1 MCFCVIRVL
10 TIRFKMLE
18 LISANYNILNMGLD
32 NDNEGPVDHM
42 RLPLRPDVMR
52 DAMARFMDLK
62 SDASDRL
69 LQDVFAG
76 GVEEQLLPFESGVLK
91 PAVMH
96 RMIHTLSDELSAMI
110 TLRDAGDSFDSD
122 RAATL
127 LRNLG
132 VLIGC
137 FEGYLEQYYD
147 ENEARKFVE
156 RLIDILVRFLS
167 DYAKIDVTEVGED
180 FRSRLAGVSSVL
192 GIERNV
198 ADTGDLLKT
207 DVARKFH
214 QWFADLVAAR
224 LQKKVAEESRDLS
237 MTDQLTGLLN
247 RHGAEIYNRRIFME
261 ARLASGGQRASDI
274 LDNKGCAVI
283 FLDIDHFKRFN
294 DEHGHASGDAV
305 LKHCARIISM
315 LSRDG
320 DVVSRRGGEEIVV
333 TLSNASEEESLLI
346 AERFRSH
353 VEEEGSSIQEG
364 LPPVTVSVGVFHCS
378 GDAVPHE
385 PDTAI
390 NYADRAMYGAKQQGR
405 NKVVYY
411 DHQAQRY
418 RTVESVSKTEG
429 DSPSDYTI
437 AVVSSDPFSVDVN

>member
-1 MCFCVIRVL
+1 
-10 TIRFKMLE
+10 MLE
-18 LISANYNILNMGLD
+18 LTSANCNILNMGLD

-42 RLPLRPDVMR
+42 HPLLQLDAMR
-52 DAMARFMDLK
+52 DAMARLMDPK
-62 SDASDRL
+62 SDAADRL
-69 LQDVFAG
+69 LRDVLAG
-76 GVEEQLLPFESGVLK
+76 DSGSDPVMDDEELSPFDNGVLK

-96 RMIHTLSDELSAMI
+96 RMIYTLSDELSAMI
-110 TLRDAGDSFDSD
+110 TLRDAGGLFDTD

-132 VLIGC
+132 TLIGC
-137 FEGYLEQYYD
+137 FEGYLEEHYD
-147 ENEARKFVE
+147 ETKARKFVE
-156 RLIDILVRFLS
+156 RLIDILVRFLA
-167 DYAKIDVTEVGED
+167 DYAKIDVTKVGED

-192 GIERNV
+192 GLDQDV
-198 ADTGDLLKT
+198 VGTGEVLKT

-214 QWFADLVAAR
+214 QWFGDLLAAR

-237 MTDQLTGLLN
+237 MTDPLTGLLN
-247 RHGAEIYNRRIFME
+247 RHGSEIYNRRIFME
-261 ARLASGGQRASDI
+261 ARLASGGHRATDI

-294 DEHGHASGDAV
+294 DEYGHASGDAV

-333 TLSNASEEESLLI
+333 TLSNVSQEEALLI

-353 VEEEGSSIQEG
+353 IEEEGSSIQEG

-378 GDAVPHE
+378 GDTVPNE

-390 NYADRAMYGAKQQGR
+390 NYADQAMYGAKERGR
-405 NKVVYY
+405 NNVVYY
-411 DHQAQRY
+411 DHQSQMY
-418 RTVESVSKTEG
+418 RAVESVSKIEG

-437 AVVSSDPFSVDVN
+437 DVLSSEPFSLC